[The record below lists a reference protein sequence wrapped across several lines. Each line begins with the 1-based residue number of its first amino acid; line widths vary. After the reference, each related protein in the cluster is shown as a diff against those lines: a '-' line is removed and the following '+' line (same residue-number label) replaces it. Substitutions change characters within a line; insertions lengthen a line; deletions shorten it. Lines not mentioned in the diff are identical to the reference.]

1 MASVSVSTNLNELAF
16 GEVVQKPV
24 FFIPT
29 GGFNIAVLRETAD
42 YLVVNKP
49 AGLLVDTVASPSTPT
64 LKSAIAGYTM
74 ADKST
79 RAGIVHRLDRD
90 TSGVMVVA
98 RTTAMHDHLKRQF
111 QNRQVEKYYL
121 TLVSGHPKQDRARL
135 ELPIRRSLKR
145 PTTMTIHPAGRSAV
159 SEYECLAQT
168 KDYSLLRVRILTG
181 RTHQIRVQLAYLGHP
196 VVGDIVYGA
205 SKRPVGLH
213 RQFLHAHK
221 LIFSDV
227 DGKSITTVAKLPNDL
242 AEFWVELQ

>member
-1 MASVSVSTNLNELAF
+1 MASVSISTNLNELAF

-24 FFIPT
+24 FFIPA
-29 GGFNIAVLRETAD
+29 GEFNIAVLRETAD
-42 YLVVNKP
+42 YLVIDKP
-49 AGLLVDTVASPSTPT
+49 AGLLVDTVANSSAPT
-64 LKSAIAGYTM
+64 LKSAVAGYT
-74 ADKST
+74 AEDKSA

-98 RTTAMHDHLKRQF
+98 RTTVMHEQLKQQF
-111 QNRQVEKYYL
+111 QNRQIEKYYL
-121 TLVSGHPKQDRARL
+121 ALVVGHPKQDRARL

-145 PTTMTIHPAGRSAV
+145 PTTMTIHPSGRSAI

-196 VVGDIVYGA
+196 VVGDIVYGT
-205 SKRPVGLH
+205 SKRPAGLH

-221 LIFSDV
+221 LIFSDI
-227 DGKSITTVAKLPNDL
+227 DDESIATVANLPSDL